1 MEELYIIAI
10 WNVIVFFIYGM
21 DKLFAKLDMW
31 RISEKTLLS
40 CSLILGGVGAFFGM
54 KIWRHKTKHKSFK
67 VTVGFSIIITLA
79 VLAYI
84 IKKTA
89 V

>member
-10 WNVIVFFIYGM
+10 WNVIVFLIYGL

-40 CSLILGGVGAFFGM
+40 CALILGGVGAFFGM
-54 KIWRHKTKHKSFK
+54 KIWRHKTKHNTFRIVAGISL
-67 VTVGFSIIITLA
+67 IITIVVA
-79 VLAYI
+79 VYI
-84 IKKTA
+84 K
-89 V
+89 